1 MLKGFW
7 FWGWWVGVVDFLV
20 FTFHLQSIPFR
31 ILTLHISTSLDL
43 DMNHSLTYIL
53 HFEVSQ
59 CYGLLGRAW
68 WLIYYQNE
76 NQSVRVH
83 SWAHMKCVAAILFS
97 HHFFLCAACLV
108 ISTTRERSCWAERLL
123 PPSAILQVSEYN
135 SGENVISHN
144 FYPLGSLWSQC
155 GV

>member
-7 FWGWWVGVVDFLV
+7 FRGWWVGVVDFLV
-20 FTFHLQSIPFR
+20 FTFPLHPIQNFDF
-31 ILTLHISTSLDL
+31 THWHISSSRYHQSLS
-43 DMNHSLTYIL
+43 HIL
-53 HFEVSQ
+53 QFEVNQ
-59 CYGLLGRAW
+59 CYGLLGHAW

-83 SWAHMKCVAAILFS
+83 SWAHIKCVAAILFS